1 MEALLALIGALIGGI
16 VTVQYMYAA
25 DRRKIRAEVVLE
37 VVSYCDEIYHL
48 IQSMH
53 GIKQVLFTPEFPQ
66 KPQASADYGEASRR
80 LTVLLKTSAARV
92 KLAIAYG
99 DGDALGE
106 FNALAD
112 QFRHVTTILRHASPA
127 TWTEEDQEIHRTFRE
142 QIDPMRQRLEK
153 RLLSDALPASIW
165 VLLRRG

>member
-25 DRRKIRAEVVLE
+25 DRRKVRAEVVLE

-53 GIKQVLFTPEFPQ
+53 AIRHTVFTREPVPPE
-66 KPQASADYGEASRR
+66 QANEDYREASKR
-80 LTVLLKTSAARV
+80 LSVLLKTSVPRV

-99 DGDALGE
+99 EGQALEE
-106 FNALAD
+106 FNALTV
-112 QFRHVTTILRHASPA
+112 QFLEVTRILRHATRA
-127 TWTEEDQEIHRTFRE
+127 AWIQEDREIHLRFNE